1 MKLIPKNIQIPRLGE
16 TENVEDPKV
25 VIKLFHPYSSWT
37 WYVLEYSK
45 EENLCFGLIDGF
57 EVELGYFSI
66 DEISSLRVRGLPVER
81 DLYWTPV
88 SLLELRK
95 RLKNR

>member
-1 MKLIPKNIQIPRLGE
+1 MKLIPKNLNIPRLGE

-25 VIKLFHPYSSWT
+25 VIKLFHPCSSWT
-37 WYVLEYSK
+37 WYVLEYSE

-66 DEISSLRVRGLPVER
+66 DELSSLRVRGLPVER
-81 DLYWTPV
+81 DLCWTPV